1 MPSAEKEL
9 GVYLG
14 DQAEALIAHDIAA
27 NPDADAVHDVRVA
40 ARRIRSVAR
49 VFGAVLDPATA
60 GHIDTELAWY
70 QDLLGA
76 LRDAQLQ
83 CERLLAA
90 FDDLEPSDVRG
101 PVRERI
107 SRHLGAQQQDAHD
120 AVSAALRSRRY
131 RTMLADV
138 ASFAE
143 RPPLQA
149 GAADADLRDQV
160 GRAQTKAARRLRC
173 GLRAGDTVLLH
184 RARKA
189 TKRARYATE
198 SVRGSLGEDES
209 AAAIERYKQVQDV
222 LGGYQDAVGAIA
234 LLHRL
239 ADRASQGG
247 EDDHTYRVLA
257 HSEEE
262 TCRSAREAA
271 RRLSL

>member
-9 GVYLG
+9 GAYLEEH
-14 DQAEALIAHDIAA
+14 AAALVAHDIAVD
-27 NPDADAVHDVRVA
+27 PDAETVHDVRVA

-49 VFGAVLDPATA
+49 VFGDVLDPGTA
-60 GHIDTELAWY
+60 GHVETELAWY

-83 CERLLAA
+83 CAHLLAA
-90 FDDLEPSDVRG
+90 VDGLDPSDVRG

-107 SRHLGAQQQDAHD
+107 TVHLAAEQNDAHHAVID
-120 AVSAALRSRRY
+120 ALQGARY
-131 RTMLADV
+131 RILLADV

-143 RPPLQA
+143 RPPLQP
-149 GAADADLRDQV
+149 GAAGSDLRDHV
-160 GRAQTKAARRLRC
+160 TRAQGKAARRLRS
-173 GLRAGDTVLLH
+173 GLRADDTVLLH

-198 SVRGSLGEDES
+198 SVRESLGEGE
-209 AAAIERYKQVQDV
+209 AAVAIERYKRILDV
-222 LGGYQDAVGAIA
+222 LGAYQDAVVTIA
-234 LLHRL
+234 LLHDL

-257 HSEEE
+257 HREEE
-262 TCRSAREAA
+262 ICRSARDAA
-271 RRLSL
+271 RQLSV